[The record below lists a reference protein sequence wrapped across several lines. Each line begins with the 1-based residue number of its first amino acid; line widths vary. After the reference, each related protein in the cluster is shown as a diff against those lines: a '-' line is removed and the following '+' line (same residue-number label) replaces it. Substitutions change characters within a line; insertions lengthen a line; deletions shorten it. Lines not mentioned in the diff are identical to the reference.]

1 MDKFTNEIIK
11 LINEEAEK
19 RAEKIIDQEAEK
31 RAKKLIDRRVY
42 EITKNLSS
50 YLSVND
56 IATVTQLTINEV
68 RASLQEIVDKY
79 NNINKMGNENYN
91 EETIETFFD
100 LKKFKRNRAKEDSE

>member
-1 MDKFTNEIIK
+1 MDKFTTEIIK

-31 RAKKLIDRRVY
+31 RAKKLIDRRVS

-50 YLSVND
+50 YLSVKD
-56 IATVTQLTINEV
+56 IVTVTQLTVNEV

-79 NNINKMGNENYN
+79 NNINKMGNENYK

-100 LKKFKRNRAKEDSE
+100 LKKFKHNRAKEDNE